1 MEPMK
6 HVTWAAANEHINV
19 YVRVIFSRHMR
30 ITYKRNDWTL
40 KLLCTWSHQSATSL
54 LRYFKFFFSH
64 PSLPQNF
71 KWYTVLLRRLVSS
84 LDIFSELHEIN
95 LNLEMI
101 VYPGLTQGGSPEKFC
116 TLGWKNEIR
125 WAGDPPTQIRQL
137 YYIISINSG
146 GNATIFGAKCGWNCD
161 PVLSSP
167 GHNSTVLS
175 MISGRDIY
183 YEPNNNILIY

>member
-40 KLLCTWSHQSATSL
+40 KLLCTRSHQSATSL

-125 WAGDPPTQIRQL
+125 WAGDPNKQL
-137 YYIISINSG
+137 YYIIGINSG
-146 GNATIFGAKCGWNCD
+146 GNPTTLEVAVLNVAETVTHPVWALLATIPQFFLWPWKY
-161 PVLSSP
+161 
-167 GHNSTVLS
+167 
-175 MISGRDIY
+175 ISK
-183 YEPNNNILIY
+183 L